1 MSVFVGCLKR
11 DLLLLLRHPA
21 QLVNALFFF
30 IMVTSLFPLALTT
43 SDQSELLAAMAPAIL
58 WVAALLASMLSL
70 SGLFQRDY
78 ESGALEQ
85 LLCAPVVLYMPVLA
99 RLLAH
104 WLVISLPL
112 VLLSP
117 LLGYMLHLPS
127 EALGLLALGLLLGT
141 PTLNVVGAIG
151 AALTLGLNRGSMLL
165 ALLVLPLYV
174 PVLLFGA
181 GLVANAATP
190 AVVQAVLALLAA
202 LMMLALSLGP
212 LAVAQ
217 ALKIG
222 SGN

>member
-85 LLCAPVVLYMPVLA
+85 LLCAPVVLYVPVLA

>member
-1 MSVFVGCLKR
+1 MSVFVGCFKR

-21 QLVNALFFF
+21 ELVNALFFF
-30 IMVTSLFPLALTT
+30 VMVVSLFPLALTT
-43 SDQSELLAAMAPAIL
+43 GAESQLLVSMAPAIL

-70 SGLFQRDY
+70 NGLFQRDH

-85 LLCAPVVLYMPVLA
+85 LLVAPAVLYVPVLA

-117 LLGYMLHLPS
+117 LLGYMLHLPG
-127 EALGLLALGLLLGT
+127 EALGLLVLGLLLGT

-181 GLVANAATP
+181 GLVANANTP
-190 AVVQAVLALLAA
+190 EVVQAVLAILAA
-202 LMMLALSLGP
+202 LMTLALSLGP